1 MSHPVPTES
10 AHDAASFV
18 GRYCL
23 ALLTPESHSAGGVKM
38 VGSGTL
44 VQFRDRRFILTA
56 THVWQRLRKHDVIH
70 FTMVRGMNH
79 SSQIR
84 REALTPH
91 SLDDIPYEDLTPTSP
106 DLTLLEL
113 NPIDANRIETR
124 LGFVPLNKVFNARED
139 ELHQDILVAGAPGV
153 LGKSEWDHLAFEL
166 RGVFANGEVREES
179 EGDLAFITIKPS
191 QDADSPI
198 EKWGA

>member
-1 MSHPVPTES
+1 M
-10 AHDAASFV
+10 
-18 GRYCL
+18 
-23 ALLTPESHSAGGVKM
+23 
-38 VGSGTL
+38 
-44 VQFRDRRFILTA
+44 
-56 THVWQRLRKHDVIH
+56 
-70 FTMVRGMNH
+70 
-79 SSQIR
+79 
-84 REALTPH
+84 
-91 SLDDIPYEDLTPTSP
+91 
-106 DLTLLEL
+106 
-113 NPIDANRIETR
+113 
-124 LGFVPLNKVFNARED
+124 PLNKVFNARED